1 VDPVIILSFFLF
13 ALYVSSRVAYRIAG
27 RVRASSSVPQWVGDP
42 LHFGAGLFIAR
53 VDPVWACLAS
63 ALYVIYQVLDWKI
76 NGSNAARDT
85 AVYLAGVLSGLG
97 YDAVRLWA
105 R

>member
-1 VDPVIILSFFLF
+1 VDPVTAISLFLF
-13 ALYVSSRVAYRIAG
+13 ALYVASSVAYRIAV
-27 RVRASSSVPQWVGDP
+27 RVRAASSIPQWAGDP
-42 LHFGAGLFIAR
+42 LHFGAGLFITR
-53 VDPVWACLAS
+53 VDPMWACLAS
-63 ALYVIYQVLDWKI
+63 ALYIVYQVLDWKI
-76 NGSNAARDT
+76 NGSNAARDI

>member
-1 VDPVIILSFFLF
+1 VDPVTILSLFLF
-13 ALYVSSRVAYRIAG
+13 VLYAASSVAYRIAG
-27 RVRASSSVPQWVGDP
+27 RVRAASSVPQWAGDS
-42 LHFGAGLFIAR
+42 LHFSAGLFVTR

-63 ALYVIYQVLDWKI
+63 ALYIAYQVLDWKI
-76 NGSNAARDT
+76 SGSNAARDI